1 MEAILRYR
9 GYIILSLVYAVIF
22 GGYVVYERRPQPEPI
37 EIVEPT
43 AASTPTPAPL
53 QVHVTGAVRQP
64 GVYVLPP
71 GSRLLQAVEAAGGL
85 ADDATQEGINLAAY
99 VRDGQQ
105 VYIPARG
112 AAAQPESASRSIAPV
127 TDANGLVD
135 INTATADELESL
147 PGIGATYAE
156 RIIAYRQEHG
166 PFTDPAQIMEV
177 KGIGPACYEEIKSL
191 ITVR

>member
-1 MEAILRYR
+1 
-9 GYIILSLVYAVIF
+9 
-22 GGYVVYERRPQPEPI
+22 
-37 EIVEPT
+37 
-43 AASTPTPAPL
+43 
-53 QVHVTGAVRQP
+53 
-64 GVYVLPP
+64 
-71 GSRLLQAVEAAGGL
+71 VEAAGGL